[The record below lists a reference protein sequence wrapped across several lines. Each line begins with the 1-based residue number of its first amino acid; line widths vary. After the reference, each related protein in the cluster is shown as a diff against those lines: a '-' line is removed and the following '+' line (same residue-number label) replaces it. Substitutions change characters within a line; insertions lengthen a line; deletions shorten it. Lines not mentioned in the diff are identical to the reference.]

1 MAMNDNL
8 YDYSTGSLDDIRA
21 DLVLNDMEKQLIRQA
36 GMVIQCP
43 KDYVLFSA
51 GDVSDQVYLI
61 ESGWVKIYRISADGK
76 RVTVGSI
83 RGPGELVG
91 MAETFLDIKRTCF
104 AGTISKGSVVLLSK
118 TKFMEIMVQ
127 NSFLT
132 LKIIN
137 LLAARM
143 REAEAI
149 IHEMV
154 CSQALGRLA
163 TLLMKMGERMGE
175 HTKNGI
181 KINIH
186 LTHEEIASMVGI
198 SRQTVTS
205 ALNTFKQEKSIA
217 FEGRMIRINPDK
229 LAKWLA

>member
-1 MAMNDNL
+1 MNGNL
-8 YDYSTGSLDDIRA
+8 YDYSTDGLDNIRA
-21 DLVLNDMEKQLIRQA
+21 GLVLNDMEKQLIRQA
-36 GMVIQCP
+36 GIVIQCP

-51 GDVSDQVYLI
+51 GDVSDHVYLI

-83 RGPGELVG
+83 RGPGEMVG
-91 MAETFLDIKRTCF
+91 LAETFLDINRTCF
-104 AGTISKGSVVLLSK
+104 AGTISKGSMVVLSK
-118 TKFMEIMVQ
+118 TKFEEIMGQ
-127 NSFLT
+127 NSFFT
-132 LKIIN
+132 LKVIKS
-137 LLAARM
+137 LAARM

-154 CSQALGRLA
+154 CCQALGRLA
-163 TLLMKMGERMGE
+163 IMLMKMGERMGE

-181 KINIH
+181 KINLH

-205 ALNTFKQEKSIA
+205 ALNTFKQEKSIT